1 MPDDGNGSAT
11 RNIVPTVHMV
21 DVILINQASMV
32 FVPEANTTELEQSNI
47 SEDGQ
52 NRVTSAS
59 YSRRT
64 PAMRWSVKD
73 TRKFYDLLRQFGTN
87 FQ

>member
-21 DVILINQASMV
+21 DGKILINQASMV
-32 FVPEANTTELEQSNI
+32 FVPEANNRIEQSNI

-64 PAMRWSVKD
+64 PAMRWSVKI
-73 TRKFYDLLRQFGTN
+73 LEN
-87 FQ
+87 FMIYYTI